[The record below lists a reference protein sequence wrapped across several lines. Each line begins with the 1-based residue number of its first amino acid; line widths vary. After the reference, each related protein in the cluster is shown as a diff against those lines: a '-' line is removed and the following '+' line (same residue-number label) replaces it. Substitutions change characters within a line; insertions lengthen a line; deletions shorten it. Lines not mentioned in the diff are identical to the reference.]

1 MSIRSPMGLLLTL
14 ALIGLVTAWAAP
26 ARAIEIEFEANLT
39 NPPSDNNWI
48 NIENCQTPEAFK
60 LSFAWNLEGINIL
73 WTDTQ
78 QADVFLSTSTTCST
92 VSVEIGNVFEVGDAD
107 VEIEALTTILEGEY
121 PAYGDDDL
129 YLSDIEGLDCSTPAE
144 EDYYFCVRWE
154 FEYSNGY
161 TTETYTYYGKAEIR
175 YDVNAPDA
183 PDFQELNP
191 GDTNLKLVWSEPADD
206 DIAGYLIYYRE
217 VGAGDDDW
225 LVMEEASASA
235 EGATIGGLVN
245 GQAYEVVV
253 AAYDEAL
260 NEGLASE
267 TLVGTPVP
275 VEDFYEYY
283 REAGGAEDGGFC
295 FVATATYGDYGSPE
309 VVELRVFRDT
319 VLARSDLGQA
329 FIAGYYQFGPRFA
342 RAIRGSDSQRDMAR
356 GMLAPLVAVAWLN
369 RTGLGLG
376 LFAGLGLAGLL
387 LMAWRRRRALIG
399 RAGLAGFLVLGM
411 LFVGSGQA
419 RADDMEEPGL
429 GSKVTASSVEP
440 MFQLQLRFGPYYPKV
455 DDEGLDRVGDVEP
468 FKTVFGGGSEYLFE
482 LGLDYELWRGFGV
495 LTVGGSAGFVQY
507 MGKGRIEF
515 TNDAGELDTLES
527 SDTTVFNF
535 IPLRLTVGYTFDL
548 FNEKWDVPLLPY
560 VSGGLSYYVW
570 WILDGVGN
578 VSQFEEV
585 EGEGGPDARGGIFG
599 LHFSVGMKVLLDW
612 LDPNAAAHLESEVGV
627 INTYFFTEFN
637 LNWVDGFGGEHFNL
651 SDETVM
657 FGLMFEF

>member
-1 MSIRSPMGLLLTL
+1 MSTRSPMGLLLTL

-26 ARAIEIEFEANLT
+26 VRAIDQDIELEANLT
-39 NPPSDNNWI
+39 NPPSDRAWI
-48 NIENCQTPEAFK
+48 NVEDCQTPEAFS
-60 LSFAWNLEGINIL
+60 LSFAWSLEGLSIP
-73 WTDTQ
+73 WVVTQ
-78 QADVFLSTSTTCST
+78 EADVFLSTSATCST
-92 VSVEIGNVFEVGDAD
+92 VSIEIGNTVEDGPDA
-107 VEIEALTTILEGEY
+107 EIGFTLLEGDY
-121 PAYGDDDL
+121 PEYGDDDL
-129 YLSDIEGLDCSTPAE
+129 YLSDIEALDCSTPAE

-154 FEYSNGY
+154 FEYNTGY
-161 TTETYTYYGKAEIR
+161 TTDTYTYYGKAEIR
-175 YDVNAPDA
+175 YDVNPPDA
-183 PDFQELNP
+183 PDFYELSP
-191 GDTNLKLVWSEPADD
+191 GDTNLKLVWDDPPDD

-217 VGAGDDDW
+217 EGAGDEDW

-245 GQAYEVVV
+245 GQPYEVVV

-260 NEGLASE
+260 NEGLASV

-283 REAGGAEDGGFC
+283 REAGGTEDGGFC

-319 VLARSDLGQA
+319 VLARSDLGRA

-387 LMAWRRRRALIG
+387 LMAWKRRRRLIG
-399 RAGLAGFLVLGM
+399 HGGLASLLVLGM
-411 LFVGSGQA
+411 LFAGSGQA

-429 GSKVTASSVEP
+429 GSNVTASSVEP

-455 DDEGLDRVGDVEP
+455 DDEGLNHGGDVEP
-468 FKTVFGGGSEYLFE
+468 FKTVFGSSSEYLFE

-507 MGKGRIEF
+507 MGKGRITDSSVE
-515 TNDAGELDTLES
+515 GMDTVTS

-535 IPLRLTVGYTFDL
+535 IPMRLTVGYTFDL

-570 WILDGVGN
+570 WVLDGVGN

-585 EGEGGPDARGGIFG
+585 EGEGGTDARGGIFG
-599 LHFSVGMKVLLDW
+599 LHFSVGIKVLLDW
-612 LDPNAAAHLESEVGV
+612 LDPNAAAHLESEIGV
-627 INTYFFTEFN
+627 LNTYFFTEFN
-637 LNWVDGFGGEHFNL
+637 LNWVDGFGGDHFNL

-657 FGLMFEF
+657 FGLTFEF